1 MKVLSEQ
8 DLMLIREGNTEPLS
22 TIFNT
27 HYKFCVNSITL
38 KTDCSNE
45 DAKDFVMD
53 AVLVLR
59 DKIMEDTYVNTNVQ
73 SYLITVAINKWKNK
87 RRKDAKHLKFEPSI
101 VEHYLNKKSSA
112 IELSDL
118 NQKMVDAILIS
129 IDRIGG
135 NCQKLLKRHLKEGIP
150 LSMLVDEL
158 GYKSKDVIKTTKSRC
173 IKKLRD
179 IISGLVD

>member
-8 DLMLIREGNTEPLS
+8 DLMLIREGSTEPLS
-22 TIFNT
+22 TIFST
-27 HYKFCVNSITL
+27 HYKFCVNAITL
-38 KTDCSNE
+38 KTDCSKE

-59 DKIMEDTYVNTNVQ
+59 DKIMEDVYVNTNVQ

-87 RRKDAKHLKFEPSI
+87 RRKDAKHLTFDPSI
-101 VEHYLNKKSSA
+101 VEQYLNQKSSVS
-112 IELSDL
+112 ELSEV
-118 NQKMVDAILIS
+118 NQKMVAAILIS

-135 NCQKLLKRHLKEGIP
+135 NCQKLLNRHLKEGIP

-173 IKKLRD
+173 IKKLKE
-179 IISGLVD
+179 IISDLIE